1 MTGWSVRHEADVR
14 QSAFGPVIVLEDPE
28 LPLLVHHLQARPR
41 GMATAKKEVKSFL
54 VDISGK
60 KTQNIFLYLI
70 LLCPASSE
78 GKI

>member
-14 QSAFGPVIVLEDPE
+14 QSAIGPVIVLEDPE

-60 KTQNIFLYLI
+60 KDTKYFFI
-70 LLCPASSE
+70 LNPFMSC
-78 GKI
+78 